1 MSMNFSFDFLRS
13 GPKPPRPEPESPFR
27 ILVVG
32 DFSGRGNRAQIE
44 PVDTRKTPKV
54 DIDNVESLMVEWKTR
69 LGLRVGTEQAFAIG
83 FQELE
88 HFHPDQLFKRVELFQ
103 GLRDLRARLCNS
115 RTSALAAAEV
125 RGWGSGK
132 AASAV
137 EPKPMDAPATP
148 KSEFESLLGGTAG
161 NVPSAAESHVQAMIR
176 DLIRPHIVPSAQPDL
191 PELTAMVDRTIA
203 EQMRGVLH
211 DPDFQRL
218 EAHWRAL
225 HMLVTGLETGDE
237 MQLCALDASRAEL
250 EHDVFE
256 NSARGLHALLAERPR
271 STPGGQPWSV
281 VCVLERFAATADDA
295 RLLAG
300 LAVCAH
306 AAGAVLLA
314 GAHDSLA
321 GTDSIAQHPKPE
333 QWSQPMSGDAA
344 QAWSV
349 VKSLPEAS
357 NVGLAMPRVLGR
369 LPYGPR
375 TEPVDSFEFEECR
388 TQPAAC
394 DHESLLWLNPAA
406 HATLLLGRA
415 FTDDGWS
422 LDPNQGG
429 DVDGLPVFI
438 AEIDGEKS
446 AKPCAE
452 VWLTDVTA
460 EALLNA
466 GLITVMSVQHRD
478 AVRVPRLC
486 AINAGPLRPAW
497 A

>member
-32 DFSGRGNRAQIE
+32 DFSGRGNRAQVE
-44 PVDTRKTPKV
+44 PLDARKTPKV
-54 DIDNVESLMVEWKTR
+54 DIDNLESLMGDWKTR
-69 LGLRVGTEQAFAIG
+69 LALRVGTEQAFGVG

-115 RTSALAAAEV
+115 RTSAVAAAEV
-125 RGWGSGK
+125 RAWGSGK
-132 AASAV
+132 PASAV

-148 KSEFESLLGGTAG
+148 KSEFESLLGGSTG
-161 NVPSAAESHVQAMIR
+161 SVPSAAESHVQAMIR
-176 DLIRPHIVPSAQPDL
+176 DLIRPHIVPSALPDL

-203 EQMRGVLH
+203 DQMRGVLH

-218 EAHWRAL
+218 EANWRSL

-237 MQLCALDASRAEL
+237 LQLCVLDVSRAEL
-250 EHDVFE
+250 ERDVFE
-256 NSARGLHALLAERPR
+256 NSARGLHALVAERPR

-281 VCVLERFAATADDA
+281 VCVLERFAATPDDA

-314 GAHDSLA
+314 GADDALVGA
-321 GTDSIAQHPKPE
+321 ESIATHPRPE
-333 QWSQPMSGDAA
+333 QWTRTMPADAA
-344 QAWSV
+344 EAWGV
-349 VKSLPEAS
+349 VRSLPEAA

-375 TEPVDSFEFEECR
+375 TEPVDSFEFEECS
-388 TQPAAC
+388 TADGAC
-394 DHESLLWLNPAA
+394 GHESLLWLNAAA

-429 DVDGLPVFI
+429 DVDGLPVYI
-438 AEIDGEKS
+438 EEIDGEKS

-452 VWLTDVTA
+452 AWLTDTAA
-460 EALLNA
+460 EALLKA